1 MSKVTSHSTYHNLPD
16 TKQGALSGQS
26 TVTPKG
32 KRAAIYTR
40 SFHAKILKNKPL
52 EGEVERCKAYCARC
66 GYHVDEKQIY
76 CEIQSDSDGQGQPE
90 LDHLVAVAKSGCID
104 VVVVT
109 GPGRLSSSPAELI
122 SLIQQFQSVGVR
134 VETTEPSFLDRAKPT
149 EQGQVKSGVQS
160 HQKKRSRWI
169 EYEIVGAPAVQQQNT
184 LKRVAIYAKGDTSS
198 LQEQVKRCQA
208 YCTSNGY
215 RVDKDQLYAEVRE
228 GPDGQDHPEL
238 NPELNRLTEVAKK
251 GLLDIVVLTNVQ
263 MFTRRPSYLAAILQ
277 VFQDAGVQ
285 VQTIE

>member
-1 MSKVTSHSTYHNLPD
+1 M
-16 TKQGALSGQS
+16 ALSGQS
-26 TVTPKG
+26 TAMSKG

-40 SFHAKILKNKPL
+40 SFQAKMLKNKPL

-66 GYHVDEKQIY
+66 GYHVDEDHVY
-76 CEIQSDSDGQGQPE
+76 YEIQSDSDGQGQPE
-90 LDHLVAVAKSGCID
+90 LNRLIVAAKSGYID

-134 VETTEPSFLDRAKPT
+134 VETTEPSFLDRARST
-149 EQGQVKSGVQS
+149 EQDQMRSGVPS
-160 HQKKRSRWI
+160 HQKKRSRWT
-169 EYEIVGAPAVQQQNT
+169 EYEIVGTPTVQQQNT
-184 LKRVAIYAKGDTSS
+184 LKRVAIYAKGDANS

-215 RVDKDQLYAEVRE
+215 RVDKDQFYAEMRE
-228 GPDGQDHPEL
+228 GPDEQDHPEL

-251 GLLDIVVLTNVQ
+251 GLLDMIVLTNVQ

-277 VFQDAGVQ
+277 IFQDAGVQ
-285 VQTIE
+285 VETIE